1 LMSDIERYKVQKDRK
16 TVTLNE
22 AKFLEQRKEFD
33 AEKQDEETLEQ
44 QINKDSTNI
53 ERTFYLYEVLA
64 ITVDY
69 LEALSGKKIASK

>member
-1 LMSDIERYKVQKDRK
+1 MCIRDR
-16 TVTLNE
+16 NE

-44 QINKDSTNI
+44 QVNKDSTNI
-53 ERTFYLYEVLA
+53 ERTFYLDEVLA

-69 LEALSGKKIASK
+69 LEALKN

>member
-1 LMSDIERYKVQKDRK
+1 MSDIERYKVQKGRK
-16 TVTLNE
+16 SVTLNE

-44 QINKDSTNI
+44 QVNKDSTNI
-53 ERTFYLYEVLA
+53 ERTFYLDEVLA

-69 LEALSGKKIASK
+69 LEALKN